1 MFKSVV
7 LAVIVA
13 LSSFWLTGTAAA
25 QSTLTFRMLSEHPDD
40 LEVVF
45 YSDDRKGFQWPAG
58 RRVYELDDS
67 DDVSRFKINCL
78 GGEKICYGAW
88 VADRPKVSWGV
99 GRNNQFTCKNCC
111 YKCNGGET
119 PVITLKWNQ

>member
-1 MFKSVV
+1 MLKSV
-7 LAVIVA
+7 LPAIVVTLFSFL
-13 LSSFWLTGTAAA
+13 LSGIASA

-45 YSDDRKGFQWPAG
+45 YSDDRKGYQWPPG
-58 RRVYELDDS
+58 GRVYELDDS
-67 DDVSRFKINCL
+67 DEVSRFKISCL

-88 VADRPKVSWGV
+88 VADRPRTSWGV
-99 GRNNQFTCKNCC
+99 GMNRQFSCKNCC

-119 PVITLKWNQ
+119 PVITLKWRH

>member
-1 MFKSVV
+1 MPKSV
-7 LAVIVA
+7 LQAVIVA
-13 LSSFWLTGTAAA
+13 LLSLWLSGSAVA
-25 QSTLTFRMLSEHPDD
+25 QSTLTFRMISEHPDN

-58 RRVYELDDS
+58 DRIFKLDDS
-67 DDVSRFKINCL
+67 DGVSRFKISCL

-88 VADRPKVSWGV
+88 VAGRPKVSWGL
-99 GRNNQFTCKNCC
+99 GKNRQFNCKNCC

-119 PVITLKWNQ
+119 PVITLRWN